1 MSEGKKDIN
10 EVHNGTSVIHV
21 RNLDLAVCLLSV
33 GVLLRKDPPYVH
45 HKLSNGEHQWTFNFE
60 PFDSDN
66 QFRTMELV
74 DAYKADA
81 KFVKE
86 NPVHPMTFAMCA
98 VKNLSSF
105 KIHMAKSVPFVSF
118 RVQGG
123 ATLYVLEG
131 SKKHRNCVDKGMV
144 QH

>member
-1 MSEGKKDIN
+1 
-10 EVHNGTSVIHV
+10 
-21 RNLDLAVCLLSV
+21 
-33 GVLLRKDPPYVH
+33 
-45 HKLSNGEHQWTFNFE
+45 
-60 PFDSDN
+60 
-66 QFRTMELV
+66 
-74 DAYKADA
+74 
-81 KFVKE
+81 
-86 NPVHPMTFAMCA
+86 MCA